1 VVVAATALKVFGGIY
16 QGVLLGLWDV
26 FEGVEMAYGA
36 SEGSLIRL
44 DFSRGNIDKKVQT
57 V

>member
-1 VVVAATALKVFGGIY
+1 MVAATALKVFGGIY